1 MKLFQGNKLIGT
13 SLERLEDQ
21 RFLTGKGQF
30 VADLDEPGALHAAI
44 FRSPIAH
51 GRIIRLGLDAA
62 LALPGIHSIV
72 TAADIQ
78 QPIPTIPLRLV
89 PLPEFE
95 PYRQPVIASAK
106 VRYVGEPIA
115 VVVANSRALAEDA
128 IDLIEIEIE
137 SLPPVGDRDVDA
149 SGSFLFEETG
159 TNIALHYHATS
170 GDPNGAFA
178 TAEYTRKEVFQVQRH
193 TAAPMETR
201 GLLARWDESGEK
213 LKLFGAAK
221 VPYFNRRALARM
233 MDLPETSLELIEV
246 DVGGGFGV
254 RGEFY
259 PEDFLI
265 PFVARQLRR
274 PVSWIEDRRE
284 HLMATNH
291 SRDVGATVEL
301 ACTRDGRITGMRG
314 EVFGDMG
321 AYIRTNGGV
330 VPTAAGMFLQGP
342 YRIANVDVTVR
353 ALMTNKT
360 PVGTYRGPGRFEAN
374 FFRER
379 LFDMVA
385 ADLEI
390 DPAEF
395 RRINLIRED
404 ELPYSIGKRTPHLPE
419 AVYDTGD
426 YHAAFER
433 CLIEIDWQG
442 KAAIQGRLVDGRYQ
456 GVGIASFVESG
467 GAGPKET
474 SRFVLEKDGS
484 ITIAVGSS
492 LLGQGLETTFSQI
505 ASDALNLPVSAFRID
520 HGSTA
525 RLSDGLGSYHG
536 RSIIVGGSAVLDGA
550 EKFRTAVTEAAANLL
565 GRPNSELRFENGVV
579 ASDTGGSVSL
589 AEVAASRRPEE
600 GLLSVDG
607 IFLVNTPTYSY
618 GTHAAHVAVDPDTGH
633 VEVLDYVAVE
643 DVGRAINPMIVS
655 GQAIGALVQGLGG
668 VFLDHL
674 IYDDQCQLLTASFA
688 DYLMPTATDF
698 PRLRGIA
705 LELRLSPTNPLG
717 AKSAGEGGMVPVAA
731 AVGNAIG
738 AALKSLGVQPRT
750 LPLSPSRVW
759 TLIHERDEAAL

>member
-1 MKLFQGNKLIGT
+1 MKVFQDYGLIGA

-21 RFLTGKGQF
+21 RFLTGKGRY

-44 FRSPIAH
+44 LRSPVAH
-51 GRIIRLGLDAA
+51 GRIVRLGLDVAR
-62 LALPGIHSIV
+62 ALPGVHAIV
-72 TAADIQ
+72 KAADIK

-115 VVVANSRALAEDA
+115 VVVADNRALAEDA
-128 IDLIEIEIE
+128 IDLIEIDIE
-137 SLPPVGDRDVDA
+137 TLPPVGDREVDA

-159 TNIALHYHATS
+159 TNVALRFRATS
-170 GDPNGAFA
+170 GDPDGAFA
-178 TAEYTRKEVFQVQRH
+178 GAEYRRKETFQIQRH

-201 GLLARWDESGEK
+201 GLLARWDDSRQK

-265 PFVARQLRR
+265 PFVARLLGS

-291 SRDVGATVEL
+291 SRDVGATVEI
-301 ACTRDGRITGMRG
+301 ACTRDGKIIGLRG

-342 YRIANVDVTVR
+342 YRIPNVDVTVL

-379 LFDMVA
+379 LFDMA
-385 ADLEI
+385 ASDLDI

-404 ELPYSIGKRTPHLPE
+404 ELPYSIGKRTPHLAE
-419 AVYDTGD
+419 AIYDTGD

-433 CLIEIDWQG
+433 CLKEIDWQG
-442 KAAIQGRLVDGRYQ
+442 KAAIQGGLVDGRYQ

-474 SRFVLEKDGS
+474 SRFVLEMDGS
-484 ITIAVGSS
+484 VTIAVGSS
-492 LLGQGLETTFSQI
+492 MLGQGLETTFSQI

-525 RLSDGLGSYHG
+525 RMSDGLGSYHG

-550 EKFRTAVTEAAANLL
+550 EKFRTAVIEAAAHLL
-565 GRPNSELRFENGVV
+565 GRPNSEARFENGLVV
-579 ASDTGGSVSL
+579 SETGGAISL
-589 AEVAASRRPEE
+589 AQIAASRRPED
-600 GLLSVDG
+600 GLLAVDG
-607 IFLVNTPTYSY
+607 VFFVDKPTYSY
-618 GTHAAHVAVDPDTGH
+618 GTHAAHVAVDPDTGL

-643 DVGRAINPMIVS
+643 DLGRAINPMIVN

-674 IYDDQCQLLTASFA
+674 IYDDQCQLLTGSFA

-698 PRLRGIA
+698 PALRSIA

-717 AKSAGEGGMVPVAA
+717 VKSAGEGGMVPVAA
-731 AVGNAIG
+731 AVGNAVG
-738 AALKSLGVQPRT
+738 AALKSFGALPRT

-759 TLIHERDEAAL
+759 SLIHERDCAVL

>member
-1 MKLFQGNKLIGT
+1 MKPLDGHKLIGA
-13 SLERLEDQ
+13 SLERVEDQ
-21 RFLTGKGQF
+21 RLLTGRGQY

-44 FRSPIAH
+44 LRSPVAH
-51 GRIIRLGLDAA
+51 GRIIGLGLDAA
-62 LALPGIHSIV
+62 RALPGVRAIV
-72 TAADIQ
+72 TAADI
-78 QPIPTIPLRLV
+78 PRPVPKIPLRLV

-95 PYRQPVIASAK
+95 PYLQPIIAAEK

-115 VVVANSRALAEDA
+115 VIVADSRAIAEDA
-128 IDLIEIEIE
+128 LDLVEINIDGL
-137 SLPPVGDRDVDA
+137 SPVDGNNVDA
-149 SGSFLFEETG
+149 DASFLFEETG
-159 TNIALHYHATS
+159 TNVALRFNARS
-170 GDPNGAFA
+170 GDPDAAFSN
-178 TAEYTRKEVFQVQRH
+178 AEYTRKETFRSHRH

-201 GLLARWDESGEK
+201 GLLATWDETKQK

-221 VPYFNRRALARM
+221 VPYFNRRALSRM
-233 MDLPETSLELIEV
+233 MNLPEESLELIEV

-259 PEDFLI
+259 PEDYLI
-265 PFVARQLRR
+265 PFASRLIGR
-274 PVSWIEDRRE
+274 PVKWIEDRRE

-291 SRDVGATVEL
+291 SRDVSATVEI
-301 ACTRDGRITGMRG
+301 ACTRDGKITGLRG
-314 EVFGDMG
+314 EVRGDMG

-342 YRIANVDVTVR
+342 YRIANVDLTVL

-360 PVGTYRGPGRFEAN
+360 PVGTYRGPGRFETN

-385 ADLEI
+385 GDLAI

-395 RRINLIRED
+395 RRINLICED
-404 ELPYSIGKRTPHLPE
+404 ELPYSIGKRAPHLPE

-433 CLIEIDWQG
+433 CLSEIDWQG
-442 KAAIQGRLVDGRYQ
+442 KATIQGRLIDGRYH

-474 SRFVLEKDGS
+474 SRFVLERDGS
-484 ITIAVGSS
+484 ITVAVGSS
-492 LLGQGLETTFSQI
+492 LLGQGLETTFAQI
-505 ASDALNLPVSAFRID
+505 AGDTLGLPITAFRID
-520 HGSTA
+520 HRSTA

-536 RSIIVGGSAVLDGA
+536 RSIIVGGSAVIDGA
-550 EKFRTAVTEAAANLL
+550 EKFRTAVIEAAANLL
-565 GRPNSELRFENGVV
+565 GRPNSELRFEKGLVI
-579 ASDTGGSVSL
+579 SETGGSVSL
-589 AEVAASRRPEE
+589 AQIAASRPPEDD
-600 GLLSVDG
+600 LLAVDG
-607 IFLVNTPTYSY
+607 IFLVNKPTYSY
-618 GTHAAHVAVDPDTGH
+618 GTHAAHVTVDPDTGR
-633 VEVLDYVAVE
+633 VDVVDYVAVE

-674 IYDDQCQLLTASFA
+674 IYDGECQLLTASFA

-698 PRLRGIA
+698 PFLRSIA
-705 LELRLSPTNPLG
+705 LELRPSPTNPLG

-731 AVGNAIG
+731 AIGNAVG
-738 AALKSLGVQPRT
+738 AALRSLGAQPRS
-750 LPLSPSRVW
+750 LPLSPAKVW
-759 TLIHERDEAAL
+759 CLIHEREKCAQ

>member
-1 MKLFQGNKLIGT
+1 MTFVQNATLVGT
-13 SLERLEDQ
+13 SLERLEDE
-21 RFLTGKGQF
+21 RFLSGMGQY
-30 VADLDEPGALHAAI
+30 VADIRKAGMLHAAI
-44 FRSPIAH
+44 VRSSVAH
-51 GRIIRLGLDAA
+51 GRIVRLGLDAA
-62 LALPGIHSIV
+62 RALPGIHAIV
-72 TAADIQ
+72 TAADIP
-78 QPIPTIPLRLV
+78 QPIPRIPLRLV
-89 PLPEFE
+89 PLPEFA
-95 PYRQPVIASAK
+95 PYHQPVIASAK

-115 VVVANSRALAEDA
+115 VVVADSRALAEDA
-128 IDLIEIEIE
+128 IDLIEIEID

-149 SGSFLFEETG
+149 GGSFLFEETG
-159 TNIALHYHATS
+159 TNVALRYHTTS
-170 GDPNGAFA
+170 GDPDGAFA
-178 TAEYTRKEVFQVQRH
+178 TAEYTRKETFQVQRH

-201 GLLARWDESGEK
+201 GLTAQWDASGQT
-213 LKLFGAAK
+213 LKLYGAAK
-221 VPYFNRRALARM
+221 VPYFNRRALAAM
-233 MDLPETSLELIEV
+233 MNLPETSLELIEV

-259 PEDFLI
+259 PEDYLV
-265 PFVARQLRR
+265 PFVARMVGK

-291 SRDVGATVEL
+291 SRDVGATVEI
-301 ACTRDGRITGMRG
+301 ACAKDGKITGLRG

-342 YRIANVDVTVR
+342 YRIANVDITVL

-379 LFDMVA
+379 LLDMAA
-385 ADLEI
+385 ADLGI

-404 ELPYSIGKRTPHLPE
+404 ELPYSIGKRAPHLPE
-419 AVYDTGD
+419 AIYDTGD
-426 YHAAFER
+426 YHNAFER
-433 CLIEIDWQG
+433 CLTEIDWAG
-442 KAAIQGRLVDGRYQ
+442 KAAIQGRLIDGRYH

-474 SRFVLEKDGS
+474 SRFVLEKDGMV
-484 ITIAVGSS
+484 TIAVGSS
-492 LLGQGLETTFSQI
+492 MLGQGLETTFSQI
-505 ASDALNLPVSAFRID
+505 AADALNIPISAFRID

-525 RLSDGLGSYHG
+525 RLADGLGSYHG

-550 EKFRTAVTEAAANLL
+550 NKFRTAVIEAAANLL
-565 GRPNSELRFENGVV
+565 GRPNSELRFENGAVV
-579 ASDTGGSVSL
+579 SDAGASVGLGQIAT
-589 AEVAASRRPEE
+589 SRPPED

-607 IFLVNTPTYSY
+607 IFLVNKPTYSY
-618 GTHAAHVAVDPDTGH
+618 GTHAAYVAVDPDTGR

-674 IYDDQCQLLTASFA
+674 IYDEQCQLLTASFA

-698 PRLRGIA
+698 PSLRSIA

-731 AVGNAIG
+731 AVGNAVG
-738 AALKSLGVQPRT
+738 AAVRSCGTQPLT
-750 LPLSPSRVW
+750 LPLSPSKVW
-759 TLIHERDEAAL
+759 SLIHESAAAAR